1 METNMQR
8 KTINPWTWQQKFGYQ
23 QGVEATGATRTL
35 WISGQTS
42 LDGDGN
48 VVCAG
53 DMAGQINQVI
63 DNIETVLTGANMTPA
78 DIVALKFLTT
88 DMELFSQN
96 AMNLIRLNEAGSQHT
111 STAVEVSRLA
121 YPQLLIE
128 IEATAV
134 A

>member
-1 METNMQR
+1 MKR

-23 QGVEATGATRTL
+23 QGVEATDVQRTL

-42 LDGDGN
+42 LDADGN
-48 VVCAG
+48 VVCAN

-63 DNIETVLTGANMTPA
+63 DNIQAVLTAAEMSPANL
-78 DIVALKFLTT
+78 VSLKFLTT
-88 DMELFSQN
+88 DMDLFAQN
-96 AMNLIRLNEAGSQHT
+96 AMVLARLNEAGSQHT
-111 STAVEVSRLA
+111 STAVQVSRLA
-121 YPQLLIE
+121 YPELMIE